1 MNNNKSNKF
10 LSFSGLVICLLVET
24 SSFAQPACPTV
35 TVSPNN
41 VGICS
46 GCTTLTATVQGTVA
60 TTSYSVSAT
69 PYVPYSFTGPNSV
82 LVNID
87 DTWSA
92 VVPIPFCFSFY
103 GNTYTQCVIGSNAE
117 ISFDLANAN
126 MYNTWAISAAIPSAA
141 PSDLTNS
148 IMAPWH
154 DIDPS
159 VTSYSTP
166 QITWGI
172 YGTAPCRAFVVS
184 WNNVSMFSPTCNA
197 QIATSQVVLY
207 ETTSIIDIYI
217 KDKPLCSTWNSGAA
231 IEGIQNAT
239 GTQAM
244 AVPGRNYPTQ
254 WSATN
259 DGQRF
264 TPTGAPQYTLTWYAP
279 PNTPIGTALTASV
292 CPTTTTTYTA
302 TVVNN
307 TCSGPITVSDMA
319 TISIGF
325 GTSPVMTY
333 TPSACASNNGS
344 AMAAPSG
351 GSPPYTYLWST
362 APPQNTQTAIGLAPG
377 NYSVV
382 VTDASGCSGTS
393 TVTVTSTSGLVA
405 TATAT
410 PTNCTANVG
419 TATANPAGGTAPYT
433 FLWSPSA
440 QNVQTATGLGAG
452 TYTATITD
460 ANGCITTT
468 TATVIAPN
476 GITAVNTT
484 ATQTSC
490 NGGTNGTATATPTG
504 GIAPYTY
511 LWNNGQTTQTATGFS
526 AGTFSVTVKDA
537 NGCSFPAT
545 VTVTQPVAVVFVPS
559 TVADTCGKKQ
569 GTASATV
576 SGGLA
581 PYTYMWLTNP
591 VQSAVTAV
599 GLMGGNYSCII
610 TDANGC
616 TAMGS
621 ASVANIPGPTANFIP
636 FPQVVDILDANVYFL
651 DLSSNANT
659 WLWDFGDGPSSSTQ
673 QHPTHLY
680 QNEGTFLVTLIVT
693 SAQGCLDTISETV
706 VVEGYTSFY
715 VPNTFT
721 PNGDGRN
728 DFFTPVFSRIDSSAF
743 SMQIFDRWGNE
754 IFKTTT
760 PGDYWDGRAYRR
772 GPVVQED
779 VYAYVITY
787 RDIKKQDHKLVGNV
801 NVVK

>member
-1 MNNNKSNKF
+1 
-10 LSFSGLVICLLVET
+10 
-24 SSFAQPACPTV
+24 
-35 TVSPNN
+35 
-41 VGICS
+41 
-46 GCTTLTATVQGTVA
+46 
-60 TTSYSVSAT
+60 
-69 PYVPYSFTGPNSV
+69 
-82 LVNID
+82 
-87 DTWSA
+87 
-92 VVPIPFCFSFY
+92 
-103 GNTYTQCVIGSNAE
+103 
-117 ISFDLANAN
+117 
-126 MYNTWAISAAIPSAA
+126 
-141 PSDLTNS
+141 
-148 IMAPWH
+148 
-154 DIDPS
+154 
-159 VTSYSTP
+159 
-166 QITWGI
+166 
-172 YGTAPCRAFVVS
+172 
-184 WNNVSMFSPTCNA
+184 
-197 QIATSQVVLY
+197 
-207 ETTSIIDIYI
+207 
-217 KDKPLCSTWNSGAA
+217 
-231 IEGIQNAT
+231 
-239 GTQAM
+239 
-244 AVPGRNYPTQ
+244 
-254 WSATN
+254 
-259 DGQRF
+259 
-264 TPTGAPQYTLTWYAP
+264 
-279 PNTPIGTALTASV
+279 
-292 CPTTTTTYTA
+292 
-302 TVVNN
+302 
-307 TCSGPITVSDMA
+307 
-319 TISIGF
+319 
-325 GTSPVMTY
+325 
-333 TPSACASNNGS
+333 
-344 AMAAPSG
+344 
-351 GSPPYTYLWST
+351 
-362 APPQNTQTAIGLAPG
+362 LAPG